1 MRELNWKPDQEVQ
14 VTVLGD
20 GTGAGPARILE
31 LSGKRMRLSAGLPV
45 TSGAAVRLE
54 WDGQLVLGEVF
65 ETEPGGFW
73 IEIHHMLLDTAEL
86 IARKQGWQQ

>member
-1 MRELNWKPDQEVQ
+1 MRELNWKPDQAVQ
-14 VTVLGD
+14 VSVLGGD
-20 GTGAGPARILE
+20 GSAGAARIVE

-45 TSGAAVRLE
+45 KSGAAVRME
-54 WDGQLVLGEVF
+54 WDGQLVLGEVL

-73 IEIHHMLLDTAEL
+73 IEIHHMLLDAAEL

>member
-1 MRELNWKPDQEVQ
+1 
-14 VTVLGD
+14 
-20 GTGAGPARILE
+20 
-31 LSGKRMRLSAGLPV
+31 
-45 TSGAAVRLE
+45 
-54 WDGQLVLGEVF
+54 VLGEVF